1 MTGGGLPGASPLPSL
16 AEEGGSGG
24 SVGMSSG
31 MVPGTTNTL
40 AGGTV
45 LPLSRSNVMLMN
57 IPEGDESTGE
67 LFSKNIVFCL
77 YHEIFILVTALTY
90 ITLFSLD
97 YSFFLLFLET
107 HVSENIVLTTM
118 KYIYI
123 TCQSYIH

>member
-24 SVGMSSG
+24 SVGMNSGMSSG

-67 LFSKNIVFCL
+67 LFSKKYCL
-77 YHEIFILVTALTY
+77 NSTMKYLYSSLLLHILHCFHW
-90 ITLFSLD
+90 ITLFF
-97 YSFFLLFLET
+97 YFFWKHMFPKILF
-107 HVSENIVLTTM
+107 
-118 KYIYI
+118 
-123 TCQSYIH
+123 